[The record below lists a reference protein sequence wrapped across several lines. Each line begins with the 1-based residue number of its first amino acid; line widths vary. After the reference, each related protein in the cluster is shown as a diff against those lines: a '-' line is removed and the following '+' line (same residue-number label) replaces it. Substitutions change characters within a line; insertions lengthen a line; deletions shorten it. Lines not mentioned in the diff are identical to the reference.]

1 MFTEPY
7 KLVNKNEKSAILI
20 TCEHASNRLPP
31 SFSLPK
37 RLINSH
43 WALDVGISKVVDRVA
58 EILDCTAIKSNYSRL
73 IIDLNRHFHQE
84 TLIREKTSRTVPVLF
99 NRNLSKKKI
108 EERKNKIHKP
118 YHDRI
123 DSLVKELKKHHKQII
138 LICLHSFT
146 PIYFGK
152 PRHVEIGMMYN
163 EHKRLAKHIGEGL
176 REFGYDVKYNEP
188 YSAIKGEAYT
198 AYTHG
203 RHNDILWVEIET
215 NNKLLRTK
223 HGINKIAKDMAKVF
237 KKTPLTYYK

>member
-7 KLVNKNEKSAILI
+7 TLVNKNEDSAILI
-20 TCEHASNRLPP
+20 TCEHASNRLPT

-43 WALDVGISKVVDRVA
+43 WALDVGISKVVDKVS
-58 EILDCTAIKSNYSRL
+58 EILDCTAIKANYSRL

-108 EERKNKIHKP
+108 EERKNEIHKP
-118 YHDRI
+118 YHERI
-123 DSLVKELKKHHKQII
+123 DSLIKELKKHHKQII

-176 REFGYDVKYNEP
+176 REFGHDVKYNEP

-203 RHNDILWVEIET
+203 RKNDILWVEIET

-223 HGINKIAKDMAKVF
+223 QGINKIAENMAKVF
-237 KKTPLTYYK
+237 KNTPLTYYK

>member
-20 TCEHASNRLPP
+20 TCEHASNRLPK

-43 WALDVGISKVVDRVA
+43 WALDVGISQVVDRVA
-58 EILDCTAIKSNYSRL
+58 EILDCTAIKGNYSRL

-99 NRNLSKKKI
+99 NKNLSKKKI
-108 EERKNKIHKP
+108 EERKNKIHKL

-123 DSLVKELKKHHKQII
+123 DSLVKELKKHHKRVI

-152 PRHVEIGMMYN
+152 PRNVGIGMMYN
-163 EHKRLAKHIGEGL
+163 DHKRLAKHIGEEL
-176 REFGYDVKYNEP
+176 RKFGHDVKYNEP
-188 YSAIKGEAYT
+188 YSAMKGEAYT

-203 RHNDILWVEIET
+203 RNNDVLWVEIET

-223 HGINKIAKDMAKVF
+223 HGINKIAENMAKVF